1 VIIEKIEPTEI
12 LEVENLDETLRGEG
26 GFGSTGVNK
35 ENLNPEQN
43 PKVNTN

>member
-1 VIIEKIEPTEI
+1 

-35 ENLNPEQN
+35 ENLNPEQK
-43 PKVNTN
+43 PQVNAN